1 MQKLL
6 ALAASSNVHEAA
18 LAAEQAQRV
27 IDEHRLSPELLAT
40 DDEERRDPQQ
50 VEGEDRETA
59 EEDT

>member
-1 MQKLL
+1 MNEELDPGVEYADDHRDECGL
-6 ALAASSNVHEAA
+6 PE
-18 LAAEQAQRV
+18 
-27 IDEHRLSPELLAT
+27 IDVEEVEIVSPVAT